1 MSWLFSQC
9 SRYRLITLHAAVV
22 PSDLSHLSATLSSSM
37 DSADVH
43 LNFSYDGIINLSV
56 RSAQVSMS
64 SSMLVNFSRIS
75 GFRPCSLSFARG
87 MLSLISVFF
96 EWHGVRFC
104 KSSMFKA
111 V

>member
-43 LNFSYDGIINLSV
+43 LNFSYDGIISKVGTGLDVVVNACELFKNLWV
-56 RSAQVSMS
+56 
-64 SSMLVNFSRIS
+64 
-75 GFRPCSLSFARG
+75 
-87 MLSLISVFF
+87 
-96 EWHGVRFC
+96 
-104 KSSMFKA
+104 
-111 V
+111 